1 MRMTFAEWIREQ
13 KDICDKLKEQ
23 NYEDQKEIRNFF
35 NDRIKRIFEI
45 DLPKNKSYERIWG
58 DNRDKN
64 KRMYKALYGELKEDD
79 IKFGEGEQRFFRAIF
94 EIFSQSEDINNLK
107 NNKWELYDLQQR
119 KKLWNIIEDML
130 EANDSWFVEELGWW
144 GRHWDAEN
152 YLMEK
157 IFVPHLY
164 RIRKNL
170 SKLKEEIDLY
180 PEIKDEEYINKAISF
195 EQSLD
200 RYLSILFERAGENI
214 FERINTKIRKL
225 QQLIYGINIQSI
237 EGVVEKNEITQ
248 EDVNFEAAIDRYL
261 NLWDMRRNE
270 NDCINRIL
278 NKIEKIENIWSI
290 YEVKTTYV
298 PIKGLSD
305 EGEGIPSYEK
315 IEFVENKKFEERYKK
330 IVKETELNCEED
342 EIFEKKLK
350 GYVNFVHRKINKYY
364 KENVFRDPKNDG
376 GKINFLE

>member
-1 MRMTFAEWIREQ
+1 MTFAEWIREQ

-23 NYEDQKEIRNFF
+23 NYEDQMELRKFF

-45 DLPKNKSYERIWG
+45 DLPENKSYERIWG

-64 KRMYKALYGELKEDD
+64 KRMYKALYGELEEDD

-94 EIFSQSEDINNLK
+94 EMFPQSEDINNLK

-119 KKLWNIIEDML
+119 EKLWNIIEDML
-130 EANDSWFVEELGWW
+130 EANDSWFVEEMGWW

-214 FERINTKIRKL
+214 FERINTKIGKL

-248 EDVNFEAAIDRYL
+248 EDVNFEAAMDRYL

-305 EGEGIPSYEK
+305 EEKGIPSYEK

-364 KENVFRDPKNDG
+364 KENVFREPK
-376 GKINFLE
+376 K

>member
-1 MRMTFAEWIREQ
+1 
-13 KDICDKLKEQ
+13 
-23 NYEDQKEIRNFF
+23 
-35 NDRIKRIFEI
+35 
-45 DLPKNKSYERIWG
+45 
-58 DNRDKN
+58 
-64 KRMYKALYGELKEDD
+64 
-79 IKFGEGEQRFFRAIF
+79 
-94 EIFSQSEDINNLK
+94 
-107 NNKWELYDLQQR
+107 
-119 KKLWNIIEDML
+119 ML
-130 EANDSWFVEELGWW
+130 EANDSWFVKELGWW
-144 GRHWDAEN
+144 GRHWDVEN

-261 NLWDMRRNE
+261 NFWDMRRNE

-278 NKIEKIENIWSI
+278 NKIEEIENIWSI

-298 PIKGLSD
+298 
-305 EGEGIPSYEK
+305 
-315 IEFVENKKFEERYKK
+315 FVENKKFEERYKK

-350 GYVNFVHRKINKYY
+350 GYANFVHRKINKYY
-364 KENVFRDPKNDG
+364 KENVFREPKNDG

>member
-119 KKLWNIIEDML
+119 EKLWNIIEDML
-130 EANDSWFVEELGWW
+130 EANDSWFVKELGWW
-144 GRHWDAEN
+144 GRHWDVEN

-170 SKLKEEIDLY
+170 SKLKELSQKDIEKLLTFSVNTLIIFNPNAIKHYKSANISIEFTSSIPEYKINIDTSTNYIEPPSIDITILIETIRRY
-180 PEIKDEEYINKAISF
+180 ISDNNIENTQENYELIRRIFSEKIKETLKYNHAPKKE
-195 EQSLD
+195 L
-200 RYLSILFERAGENI
+200 LL
-214 FERINTKIRKL
+214 IRKVF
-225 QQLIYGINIQSI
+225 NQS
-237 EGVVEKNEITQ
+237 
-248 EDVNFEAAIDRYL
+248 
-261 NLWDMRRNE
+261 
-270 NDCINRIL
+270 
-278 NKIEKIENIWSI
+278 
-290 YEVKTTYV
+290 
-298 PIKGLSD
+298 
-305 EGEGIPSYEK
+305 
-315 IEFVENKKFEERYKK
+315 
-330 IVKETELNCEED
+330 
-342 EIFEKKLK
+342 
-350 GYVNFVHRKINKYY
+350 
-364 KENVFRDPKNDG
+364 
-376 GKINFLE
+376 

>member
-23 NYEDQKEIRNFF
+23 NYEDQMELRKFF

-45 DLPKNKSYERIWG
+45 DLPENKSYERIWG

-94 EIFSQSEDINNLK
+94 EIFPQSEDINNLK

-119 KKLWNIIEDML
+119 EKLWNIIEDML
-130 EANDSWFVEELGWW
+130 EANDSWFVKELGWW
-144 GRHWDAEN
+144 GRHWDVEN

-200 RYLSILFERAGENI
+200 RYLSIVFERSGENI

-237 EGVVEKNEITQ
+237 EGGVEKNEITQ

-298 PIKGLSD
+298 PIKGFSD

-350 GYVNFVHRKINKYY
+350 GYANFVHRKINKYY
-364 KENVFRDPKNDG
+364 KENVFREEP
-376 GKINFLE
+376 